1 MEQLLSAAGEIRG
14 VELALV
20 TDPKRSEIPVVT
32 AQIDADVC
40 GMSAL
45 DVIRRLH
52 GDPSIQANPTHV
64 REGGVAFG
72 PMCLKEGEPEIVGR
86 RLREVLSA

>member
-1 MEQLLSAAGEIRG
+1 
-14 VELALV
+14 
-20 TDPKRSEIPVVT
+20 
-32 AQIDADVC
+32 
-40 GMSAL
+40 MSAL
-45 DVIRRLH
+45 DVIRRLQD